1 MLGYFNDPK
10 LTAAVLKQHKDGNIW
25 LHSGDLGYMDEN
37 GHLFV
42 KGRTK
47 RMIMLF
53 SGNKIYPLDIE
64 EMIETIDEVDRAIIV
79 PEPDPIHEGSVVP
92 CAFITLNT
100 QLNGQEL
107 RKKINTVLGEKMA
120 NYVNLNS
127 IHILD
132 ELPHIG
138 IGKVDLQKLEQE
150 SYRLS
155 KRNN

>member
-1 MLGYFNDPK
+1 MIVKDLFKKVEFEDLWNVYYELFMKDSSDTELDVYNSK
-10 LTAAVLKQHKDGNIW
+10 KSHKEAYD
-25 LHSGDLGYMDEN
+25 
-37 GHLFV
+37 
-42 KGRTK
+42 K
-47 RMIMLF
+47 MI
-53 SGNKIYPLDIE
+53 D
-64 EMIETIDEVDRAIIV
+64 IV

-100 QLNGQEL
+100 QLNEQEL